1 MSTTASAYDVIVVG
15 GGPAGSATATLV
27 ADGGRSVL
35 LLEREQFPRFRIGES
50 LMPATYWT
58 LERLGVLD
66 QLKCS
71 RFPHKHSVQFFS
83 KDGKASVPFYFSET
97 EPGPSAQTWQVER
110 GTFDQMLLNNAR
122 QHGVEVHERAR
133 ATEVLFEAGRAH
145 GVEARFA
152 DGSTH
157 RLEAGVVVDAT
168 GQSAMLAKRL
178 KLRQVDPNLMNCSF
192 YTRYSGGWR
201 GEGIDE
207 GATLILYANRPRTW
221 FWYIPL
227 PEGVVSAGVV
237 GPIDRL
243 VKGRTRNPQQVYD
256 EEAAGCPALLE
267 KISDAQQL
275 HEVRVL
281 KDFSYASHRVAG
293 DGWVMVG
300 DAFGFIDP
308 IYSSGVFLAL
318 KGAEYTADSILDAFE
333 HAELSAERLGQH
345 GEEFLEGVEAMRKL
359 VYAYYSEEFSFAEF
373 LGQHPDLKDD
383 LVHLLIG
390 NVYRTNVGRLLE
402 SMEKFCVLPA
412 YEPFRLRE
420 ATSLPSRPW

>member
-1 MSTTASAYDVIVVG
+1 MPTAASAYDVIVVG
-15 GGPAGSATATLV
+15 GGPAGSATATLI
-27 ADGGRSVL
+27 ADGGRRVL

-66 QLKCS
+66 QLQCS
-71 RFPHKHSVQFFS
+71 HFPEKHSVQFFS
-83 KDGKASVPFYFSET
+83 KDGRASVPFYFSET
-97 EPGPSAQTWQVER
+97 EPGPSAQTWQVDR
-110 GTFDQMLLNNAR
+110 GDFDLMLLNNAR
-122 QHGVEVHERAR
+122 DHGVEVHERAHV
-133 ATEVLFEAGRAH
+133 TEVLFDGDRAH

-152 DGSTH
+152 DGQTR
-157 RLEAGVVVDAT
+157 RLEAGVIVDAT

-201 GEGIDE
+201 GEGVDE
-207 GATLILYANRPRTW
+207 GATLILYTNQPRTW

-227 PEGVVSAGVV
+227 PDGVVSAGVV

-243 VKGRTRNPQQVYD
+243 GRGRARDPQQVYD
-256 EEAAGCPALLE
+256 EEAAECPALLE
-267 KISDAQQL
+267 KITGARQL

-281 KDFSYASHRVAG
+281 RDYSYASRRVAG
-293 DGWVMVG
+293 NGWVMVG

-318 KGAEYTADSILDAFE
+318 KGAEYTADSILDAFK
-333 HAELSAERLGQH
+333 HSELSAERLGRH
-345 GEEFLEGVEAMRKL
+345 GDEFLEGVEAMRKL
-359 VYAYYSEEFSFAEF
+359 VYAYYSDDFNFAEF
-373 LGQHPDLKDD
+373 LEQYPGVKDE

-390 NVYRTNVGRLLE
+390 NVYRKNVSRLLE
-402 SMEKFCVLPA
+402 SMERFCALPA
-412 YEPFRLRE
+412 YEPLRLEE
-420 ATSLPSRPW
+420 AIIKR

>member
-1 MSTTASAYDVIVVG
+1 MSPKADAYDVIVVG
-15 GGPAGSATATLV
+15 GGPAGSATATLT
-27 ADGGRSVL
+27 ADGGLRVL

-58 LERLGVLD
+58 LERLGVLE

-71 RFPHKHSVQFFS
+71 RFPEKHSVQFFS
-83 KDGKASVPFYFSET
+83 ENGQGSLPFYFSET
-97 EPGPSAQTWQVER
+97 EPGPSAQTWQVDR
-110 GTFDQMLLNNAR
+110 SAFDQMLLNNAGE
-122 QHGVEVHERAR
+122 HGVEVHERAR
-133 ATEVLFEAGRAH
+133 TTEVLFDGERAR

-157 RLEAGVVVDAT
+157 LLEAGVVVDAT

-201 GEGIDE
+201 GEGRDA
-207 GATLILYANRPRTW
+207 GATLIFYTSQPRTW

-227 PEGVVSAGVV
+227 PDGVVSAGVV

-243 VKGRTRNPQQVYD
+243 VKGRAKDPQRVYD

-267 KISDAQQL
+267 RIEGAEQL

-281 KDFSYASHRVAG
+281 RDFSYASHRVAG

-318 KGAEYTADSILDAFE
+318 KGAEYAADSILDAFE
-333 HAELSAERLGQH
+333 HAELSAERLGRH
-345 GEEFLEGVEAMRKL
+345 GNEFLEGVEAMRKL
-359 VYAYYSEEFSFAEF
+359 VYAFYSDEFSFAEF
-373 LGQHPDLKDD
+373 LAQFPDVKDE
-383 LVHLLIG
+383 LVNLLIG
-390 NVYRTNVGRLLE
+390 NVYRKNLSRLLE
-402 SMEKFCVLPA
+402 SMDKFCALPA
-412 YEPFRLRE
+412 YEPFRLQE
-420 ATSLPSRPW
+420 TTSER